1 MASLLV
7 DDRLTICNMSCE
19 WGVWSAIFAPLD
31 KTLERWLRYK
41 ATDAVKCKGRATQE
55 RINHERIDELFANPP
70 TGDPSAIFAKQ
81 LYLNLSTLSP
91 YVSGPNSVKVATPF
105 SELIP
110 RSVKIDRAYILS
122 CTNARA
128 SDFAAAAQVFRNA
141 AKANSGKV
149 PRIGDGVQLYIAAAS
164 LSEQRS
170 AEDSG
175 DWQVLLDAGAQ
186 ELPPGC
192 AACIGL
198 GAGLLEDN
206 EVGLS
211 SSNRNFVGR
220 MGSRTSQAYL
230 SSPEVVA
237 ASALSGTISGTGVY
251 KMPAGYSG
259 VEYGYGTGQEHTA
272 VNELSGLV
280 EQLDSWIERAECT
293 ADGSSTQ
300 GNLLPGFP
308 EEISGEIIFL
318 DKDNLDTDAIYPG
331 KLTYQD
337 NVSKEG
343 MAEACMM
350 NYDPDFNSVAKPSD
364 ILVSGSNFG
373 CGSSREQAAT
383 SILAKQIPLVVA
395 GSFGNVFSRNSI
407 NNALLCLES
416 ATLVE
421 RLRAAFSDSSKVP
434 TRRTGWTLTWNV
446 KNSTLEVQE
455 GEGGKTWK
463 EKVSEIP
470 PTVQDIIATGGLEA
484 WVKREIQ
491 REKK

>member
-1 MASLLV
+1 MTGKDVIVALCTLFPTDVHNLAVEFHGSEETMASLLV

-19 WGVWSAIFAPLD
+19 WGVWSAIFAPFD

-91 YVSGPNSVKVATPF
+91 YVSGPNSVKVATPL

-149 PRIGDGVQLYIAAAS
+149 PRIADGVQLYIAAAS

-198 GAGLLEDN
+198 
-206 EVGLS
+206 VS
-211 SSNRNFVGR
+211 C
-220 MGSRTSQAYL
+220 
-230 SSPEVVA
+230 P
-237 ASALSGTISGTGVY
+237 
-251 KMPAGYSG
+251 P
-259 VEYGYGTGQEHTA
+259 
-272 VNELSGLV
+272 GLV
-280 EQLDSWIERAECT
+280 
-293 ADGSSTQ
+293 
-300 GNLLPGFP
+300 
-308 EEISGEIIFL
+308 
-318 DKDNLDTDAIYPG
+318 
-331 KLTYQD
+331 
-337 NVSKEG
+337 
-343 MAEACMM
+343 
-350 NYDPDFNSVAKPSD
+350 
-364 ILVSGSNFG
+364 
-373 CGSSREQAAT
+373 
-383 SILAKQIPLVVA
+383 
-395 GSFGNVFSRNSI
+395 
-407 NNALLCLES
+407 
-416 ATLVE
+416 
-421 RLRAAFSDSSKVP
+421 
-434 TRRTGWTLTWNV
+434 
-446 KNSTLEVQE
+446 
-455 GEGGKTWK
+455 
-463 EKVSEIP
+463 
-470 PTVQDIIATGGLEA
+470 
-484 WVKREIQ
+484 
-491 REKK
+491 